1 MTVEGK
7 TFTSNFLF
15 VLLLFKILEGE
26 ADWKMIAIAITDP
39 WAAILNDVTDLEAKL
54 PGKIIIYAKCDMHMM

>member
-1 MTVEGK
+1 MII
-7 TFTSNFLF
+7 S
-15 VLLLFKILEGE
+15 EGE

-54 PGKIIIYAKCDMHMM
+54 PGNTIMSLNFILNTSLYFIFLFFQPVNSCLSF